1 MDYRS
6 EHHVQGHTFPSI
18 TNIND
23 QMASKQ
29 TRGEHV
35 ADKISAVIG
44 SWPFIIIQSCVL
56 LAWIC
61 FNVYL
66 MLNPAAIKAF
76 DPYPFILLNLALSFQ
91 AAYTGP
97 IVLMSE
103 NRQAKRDRMVAEN
116 DYTTNVK
123 AEKEIRL
130 IMEHLQRQ
138 DRMMQEVLAR
148 LEDQKSS

>member
-1 MDYRS
+1 MDS
-6 EHHVQGHTFPSI
+6 PAGHSFPSI
-18 TNIND
+18 TNINE
-23 QMASKQ
+23 QMASKL
-29 TRGEHV
+29 TRGERV

-44 SWPFIIIQSCVL
+44 SWPFIIIQSCIL
-56 LAWIC
+56 LAWIS

-66 MLNPAAIKAF
+66 MINPSAIKAF

-123 AEKEIRL
+123 AEKEIRQ
-130 IMEHLQRQ
+130 IMEHLRRQ
-138 DRMMQEVLAR
+138 DAMMQEVLAK
-148 LEDQKSS
+148 LEAQKSS